1 MTQLVSHQRLSKLES
16 EPLLQNIQA
25 SDWQTQ
31 FVYTQRNQLFCFS
44 DVLTCLSL
52 CNTQARA
59 VNLIPA
65 ILCNDEGV
73 AQARG
78 C

>member
-1 MTQLVSHQRLSKLES
+1 MVRELASMISIVACCHGAKLCAHAARDFRS
-16 EPLLQNIQA
+16 EQNDPGH
-25 SDWQTQ
+25 ST
-31 FVYTQRNQLFCFS
+31 TL
-44 DVLTCLSL
+44 LTCLSL

-59 VNLIPA
+59 VNLIHA

-73 AQARG
+73 TQARG